1 MTDRRLA
8 PRTAIDRGPDA
19 EEPIELDPGYYPETL
34 DAAGGDT
41 SGEDIDSN
49 VGGAF
54 ASAGLDSGGAVGVRR
69 GMSVGRPGFEYEA
82 STRGETGSDVPEE
95 EGATLEDVVEQPVW
109 ARPRRT

>member
-19 EEPIELDPGYYPETL
+19 EEPIELDPGYYPQSL
-34 DAAGGDT
+34 DSAGGDT
-41 SGEDIDSN
+41 SGDDIDSN

-69 GMSVGRPGFEYEA
+69 GMAVGRPGFEYDDTE
-82 STRGETGSDVPEE
+82 RGETGSDVPDEQ
-95 EGATLEDVVEQPVW
+95 GATLEDVLELPLW
-109 ARPRRT
+109 AQGRRT